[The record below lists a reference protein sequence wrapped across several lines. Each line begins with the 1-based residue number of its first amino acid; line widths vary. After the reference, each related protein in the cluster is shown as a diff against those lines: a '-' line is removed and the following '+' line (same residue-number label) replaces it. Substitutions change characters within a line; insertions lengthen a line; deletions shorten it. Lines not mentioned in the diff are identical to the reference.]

1 MIRVGI
7 GYDSHRLIEGRRLV
21 LGLVEI
27 PFERGLAGHSD
38 GDVLSHAIADALL
51 GAAGLGDLGRHF
63 PDTDPAFR
71 GASSALFFSHILRLL
86 AENGW
91 SPTSVD
97 AVVVIERPKLAPHA
111 DAIRSALAAAL
122 GLAPEQVNV
131 KAKTAEGLGEI
142 GRGEAAA
149 AHAIAVIEG
158 MGYTARR

>member
-7 GYDSHRLIEGRRLV
+7 GYDSHRLVEGRKLI

-51 GAAGLGDLGRHF
+51 GAAGLGDMGRYF

-71 GASSALFFSHILRLL
+71 GASSTLFFSKILDLLDEKGYRL
-86 AENGW
+86 A
-91 SPTSVD
+91 SVD
-97 AVVVIERPKLAPHA
+97 TVVILERPRLAPHQQA
-111 DAIRSALAAAL
+111 MRSALAAAL
-122 GLAPEQVNV
+122 RLAPENVNI

-149 AHAIAVIEG
+149 AQAVAVIE
-158 MGYTARR
+158 RLP

>member
-7 GYDSHRLIEGRRLV
+7 GYDSHRLVEGRKLI

-51 GAAGLGDLGRHF
+51 GAAGLGDMGRYF

-71 GASSALFFSHILRLL
+71 GASSTLFFSKILDLLDEKGYRL
-86 AENGW
+86 A
-91 SPTSVD
+91 SVD
-97 AVVVIERPKLAPHA
+97 TVVILERPRLAPHQQA
-111 DAIRSALAAAL
+111 MRSALAAAL
-122 GLAPEQVNV
+122 RLAPENVNI

-142 GRGEAAA
+142 GRGEAATA
-149 AHAIAVIEG
+149 QAVAVIE
-158 MGYTARR
+158 RLP

>member
-7 GYDSHRLIEGRRLV
+7 GYDSHRLVEGRKLI

-51 GAAGLGDLGRHF
+51 GAAGLGDMGRHF

-71 GASSALFFSHILRLL
+71 GASSTLFLSKVLDLL
-86 AENGW
+86 AGKGYR
-91 SPTSVD
+91 PAAVD
-97 AVVVIERPKLAPHA
+97 TVVILERPRLAPHQQ
-111 DAIRSALAAAL
+111 AIRSALAAAL
-122 GLAPEQVNV
+122 RLAPENVNI

-149 AHAIAVIEG
+149 AQAVAVIELLP
-158 MGYTARR
+158 

>member
-7 GYDSHRLIEGRRLV
+7 GYDSHRLVEGRKLI

-71 GASSALFFSHILRLL
+71 GASSTLFFSKILDLLDEKGYRL
-86 AENGW
+86 A
-91 SPTSVD
+91 SVD
-97 AVVVIERPKLAPHA
+97 TVVILERPRLAPHQQ
-111 DAIRSALAAAL
+111 AIRSALAAAL
-122 GLAPEQVNV
+122 RLAPENVNI

-149 AHAIAVIEG
+149 AQAVAVIELLP
-158 MGYTARR
+158 

>member
-7 GYDSHRLIEGRRLV
+7 GYDVHRLVEGRKLI

-51 GAAGLGDLGRHF
+51 GAAALGDLGRHF
-63 PDTDPAFR
+63 PDTDAAYR
-71 GASSALFFSHILRLL
+71 GASSALFLSRIVGLL
-86 AENGW
+86 AENGYR
-91 SPTSVD
+91 PASVD
-97 AVVVIERPKLAPHA
+97 AVVILERPKLAPHQE
-111 DAIRSALAAAL
+111 AIRAALAAAL
-122 GLAPEQVNV
+122 QLAPERVNV

-149 AHAIAVIEG
+149 AHAVAVIEPLG
-158 MGYTARR
+158 

>member
-7 GYDSHRLIEGRRLV
+7 GYDSHRLVEGRKLI

-51 GAAGLGDLGRHF
+51 GAAGLGDMGRHF
-63 PDTDPAFR
+63 PDTDSAFR
-71 GASSALFFSHILRLL
+71 GASSTLFLSKVLELL
-86 AENGW
+86 AGKGYR
-91 SPTSVD
+91 PASVD
-97 AVVVIERPKLAPHA
+97 TVVILERPRLAPHQQ
-111 DAIRSALAAAL
+111 AIRSALAAAL
-122 GLAPEQVNV
+122 RLAPENVNI

-149 AHAIAVIEG
+149 AQAVAVIE
-158 MGYTARR
+158 RLP

>member
-7 GYDSHRLIEGRRLV
+7 GYDLHRLVEGRKLI

-51 GAAGLGDLGRHF
+51 GAAGLGDMGRYF

-71 GASSALFFSHILRLL
+71 EASSTLFFSKILDLL
-86 AENGW
+86 AGKGYR
-91 SPTSVD
+91 PASVD
-97 AVVVIERPKLAPHA
+97 TVVILERPRLAPHQP
-111 DAIRSALAAAL
+111 AICSALAAAL
-122 GLAPEQVNV
+122 HLAPENVNI

-149 AHAIAVIEG
+149 AHAIVVIEKFP
-158 MGYTARR
+158 

>member
-7 GYDSHRLIEGRRLV
+7 GYDSHRLVEGRKLI

-27 PFERGLAGHSD
+27 PFARGLAGHSD

-51 GAAGLGDLGRHF
+51 GAAGLGDIGRHF

-71 GASSALFFSHILRLL
+71 GASSALFLSRVLQLL
-86 AENGW
+86 AQNGYR
-91 SPTSVD
+91 PASVD
-97 AVVVIERPKLAPHA
+97 AVVILERPRLAPHA
-111 DAIRSALAAAL
+111 EAIRAALASALQL
-122 GLAPEQVNV
+122 PPENINI

-149 AHAIAVIEG
+149 AHALAVLQPL
-158 MGYTARR
+158 